1 MKFSIVISTYNRLSL
16 LRRAIDSALSQT
28 VPCEVVVADDCSTD
42 GTEAYVRSLGPPI
55 IYHRNSVNSGHAAT
69 VNAGVQAAAGDWIK
83 FVDDDDYLAGN
94 CIEEFARAIA
104 LHPEAVIA
112 SCQAAQVDINEVEL
126 GRTRQTGPGR
136 AFCIQQEDIHYGM
149 LLELVPF
156 GTPIQVACQRDAFL
170 KSGGW
175 DSSLDANCDD
185 IDSWIEIAQF
195 GDAIFLNQCLA
206 YRTVWP
212 GAYNQKFSLQKRVET
227 NILMKEKIYALVNEK
242 HREAI
247 ADMQDI
253 RDYLQLHWSLVA
265 VKHKQ
270 FLTALEMAFPAA
282 CSLTAWK
289 LLIAAA
295 ISRKRQRAN
304 DHLSKLE
311 LISC

>member
-1 MKFSIVISTYNRLSL
+1 VHS
-16 LRRAIDSALSQT
+16 RRVGRPYRYLFIGAADRARGNAPLQAILK
-28 VPCEVVVADDCSTD
+28 
-42 GTEAYVRSLGPPI
+42 
-55 IYHRNSVNSGHAAT
+55 
-69 VNAGVQAAAGDWIK
+69 IK
-83 FVDDDDYLAGN
+83 FVDDDDYLAPN
-94 CIEEFARAIA
+94 CIEEFARAIC
-104 LHPEAVIA
+104 LRPEAVIA
-112 SCQAAQVDINEVEL
+112 SCQGVQVDSNEVEL
-126 GRTRQTGPGR
+126 SRTRQTGPGK
-136 AFCIQQEDIHYGM
+136 AFYIHQKDIHYGM

-227 NILMKEKIYALVNEK
+227 NILMKEKIHALVNEK
-242 HREAI
+242 HREDI
-247 ADMQDI
+247 PEMQDI
-253 RDYLQLHWSLVA
+253 RDYLKLHWSLVA
-265 VKHKQ
+265 AKQ
-270 FLTALEMAFPAA
+270 KQLKNALQMAFTAA
-282 CSLTAWK
+282 FSPTAWK

-295 ISRKRQRAN
+295 RSRKQQSEN
-304 DHLSKLE
+304 DNLPKLE